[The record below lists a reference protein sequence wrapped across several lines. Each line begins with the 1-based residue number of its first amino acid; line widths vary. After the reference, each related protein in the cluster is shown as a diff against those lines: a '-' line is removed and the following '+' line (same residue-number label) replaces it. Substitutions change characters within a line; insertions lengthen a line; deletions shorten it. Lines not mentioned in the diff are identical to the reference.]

1 MAKHKI
7 YLGPADSA
15 SYHALRVEGLADD
28 AILPGSLVKRT
39 ATGLATSD
47 KAATAFDSE
56 VIVAEEYGAH
66 VDHGVDDTY
75 TVGDTALA
83 VDVRSGEF
91 VNVRVA
97 TGNNILSKGT
107 GLSSNGDGQFKIAA
121 TDGTEQILL
130 YADEVVNV
138 TADNTLVKARKA

>member
-15 SYHALRVEGLADD
+15 NYHALRVEGLAVD
-28 AILPGSLVKRT
+28 AILPGALVKQT
-39 ATGLATSD
+39 ASGLATSD
-47 KAATAFDSE
+47 KAATVFDSQ
-56 VIVAEEYGAH
+56 VLIAEEYGAH
-66 VDHGVDDTY
+66 VDQGVDTAY
-75 TVGDTALA
+75 TIGDTAIS

-97 TGNNILSKGT
+97 TGNNILAKGT
-107 GLSSNGDGQFKIAA
+107 ALSSNGDGQFKIAA
-121 TDGTEQILL
+121 TGGTEQVLL
-130 YADEVVNV
+130 YADEIVNV